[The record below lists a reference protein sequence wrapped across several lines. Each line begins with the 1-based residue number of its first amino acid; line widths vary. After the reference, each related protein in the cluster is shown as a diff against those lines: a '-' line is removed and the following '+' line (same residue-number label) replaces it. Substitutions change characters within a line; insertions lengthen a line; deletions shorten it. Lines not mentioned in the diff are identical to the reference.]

1 MESVLEQ
8 IILYYK
14 KRNVRNDIAHASTEL
29 LETEMQN
36 RYFSR
41 YLKSPEARAIS
52 ELLASI
58 AFRSKNLYLYIMTIE
73 QKKISLINWITN
85 LDDEVILDQI
95 VGFQKSSLDELP
107 DAIVQLLKKAEAEPE
122 ENLVKHTS
130 TRDILKMR

>member
-1 MESVLEQ
+1 
-8 IILYYK
+8 
-14 KRNVRNDIAHASTEL
+14 
-29 LETEMQN
+29 
-36 RYFSR
+36 
-41 YLKSPEARAIS
+41 
-52 ELLASI
+52 
-58 AFRSKNLYLYIMTIE
+58 MTIE